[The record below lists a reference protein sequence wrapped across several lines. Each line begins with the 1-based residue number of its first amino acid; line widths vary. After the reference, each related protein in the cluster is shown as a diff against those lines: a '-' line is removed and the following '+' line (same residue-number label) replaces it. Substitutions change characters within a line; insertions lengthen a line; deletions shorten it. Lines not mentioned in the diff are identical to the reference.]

1 MKTPLQN
8 TRRGTVRVEPG
19 QEDPAKALAR
29 ITQAGDGGQVQLR
42 RDGTGNEFKTWDKKN
57 YSFRA
62 SQQEAG
68 GGQALTQ
75 TQTSPRLGDRRP
87 IICFT
92 IPPTDQDLK
101 QIQTVQHKDGRIK
114 RPMNAFLIWARIH
127 RDALQKACPTVS
139 KIDISAQL
147 GFEWSKLTDE
157 QKRPYYEVAQKLKAM
172 HERQFPDYV
181 YRPKKKKCG
190 KYFSRQQSGQKAG
203 QYQDYAVS
211 FCHSEARPS
220 AQSAL
225 LDPCMYAC
233 PTMMPYTVGYYPY
246 PSFYLYQPVGLYYA
260 LQHHSRYSNV
270 SSSMEECWSHNY
282 AHMQTDSIALAALN
296 LETMQ
301 HVQHPASVSRE
312 VVTGSATD
320 LQQLEQPDTDTTQP
334 LPLNSEVVCK
344 CEDDIDV
351 VGLF

>member
-260 LQHHSRYSNV
+260 LQHHSR
-270 SSSMEECWSHNY
+270 
-282 AHMQTDSIALAALN
+282 
-296 LETMQ
+296 
-301 HVQHPASVSRE
+301 PF
-312 VVTGSATD
+312 
-320 LQQLEQPDTDTTQP
+320 PTDTQMSAAPWKNAGVITTLTCRRTQSLWLRSTWKP
-334 LPLNSEVVCK
+334 CSMCNIQPALVEKSLLALLQICSNLNSLILTPHNRC
-344 CEDDIDV
+344 
-351 VGLF
+351 L